1 MLLKLHFRVFP
12 KPASKSFLALLFS
25 LIFFTAY
32 SQRNNADSMLRLL
45 NTETADSNRVT
56 YLWRMADYAG
66 IYNPDTAIHLAQE
79 ALSLARTIKYVEGES
94 RSLGIL
100 ANTYMRIGNYP
111 RALDYNFQKLKIEEQ
126 RTQPRNMMSVLMN
139 IGIVYMYQEEYRKAL
154 SYYFR
159 ADSIIQS
166 AKLDAYRYHGNINI
180 GDTYDRLNILDS
192 AFYYYSR
199 ALGEAK
205 ILNNQN
211 YIGTSETGLGHL
223 YRKQSDYLLSLE
235 HYKSAIVNLG
245 ATDDD
250 DLLCEAHLG
259 LGELYF
265 DFNNFDSAA
274 THAKI
279 SYNIG
284 QSGGFISRQLNAA
297 KQLSEIYKKTKNID
311 SAFVYLSLEKVL
323 NDSVNSRERIRG
335 LMILSSDEQLRQ
347 REMAETKRR
356 EEEERRQRLQLMFI
370 GIFIPA
376 FFMLT
381 LFLSRVK
388 LHIRVIKLLGIL
400 SLLIFFEYLTL
411 LLHPTVAKL
420 THHTPVLEILIFVAA
435 AAVLIPLHHRA
446 EHWLIRKLLH
456 KHIHQPEENK

>member
-1 MLLKLHFRVFP
+1 
-12 KPASKSFLALLFS
+12 
-25 LIFFTAY
+25 
-32 SQRNNADSMLRLL
+32 
-45 NTETADSNRVT
+45 
-56 YLWRMADYAG
+56 
-66 IYNPDTAIHLAQE
+66 
-79 ALSLARTIKYVEGES
+79 
-94 RSLGIL
+94 
-100 ANTYMRIGNYP
+100 MRIGNYP

-126 RTQPRNMMSVLMN
+126 RIKPRNMMSVLMN

-192 AFYYYSR
+192 AFYFYSR

-205 ILNNQN
+205 ILNNQD
-211 YIGTSETGLGHL
+211 YIGTSDTGLAHL

-245 ATDDD
+245 ATDDN

-259 LGELYF
+259 LAKLYLL
-265 DFNNFDSAA
+265 FNNFDSAV
-274 THAKI
+274 THAKR

-284 QSGGFISRQLNAA
+284 QSGGFISRQLDAV
-297 KQLSEIYKKTKNID
+297 KQLSDIYKKTKNID
-311 SAFVYLSLEKVL
+311 SAFAYVNIEKVL
-323 NDSVNSRERIRG
+323 NDSVYSRERIRG

-347 REMAETKRR
+347 REMAEAKIK

-388 LHIRVIKLLGIL
+388 MHIRVIKLLGIL

-420 THHTPVLEILIFVAA
+420 TNHTPVLEILIFVAA

-456 KHIHQPEENK
+456 KHIHHPEENK

>member
-1 MLLKLHFRVFP
+1 MLLKLYFGFFQ
-12 KPASKSFLALLFS
+12 KPATKSFLVLLFF
-25 LIFFTAY
+25 LNFFTAY
-32 SQRNNADSMLRLL
+32 SQRYNADSMLRLL
-45 NTETADSNRVT
+45 NTETTDSNRVT
-56 YLWRMADYAG
+56 YLWQMADYAG

-79 ALSLARTIKYVEGES
+79 ALSLARRIKYVEGES

-100 ANTYMRIGNYP
+100 ANTFMRIGNYP

-126 RTQPRNMMSVLMN
+126 RIKPRNMMSVLMN

-192 AFYYYSR
+192 AFYFYSR

-205 ILNNQN
+205 ILNNQD

-245 ATDDD
+245 ATDDN

-259 LGELYF
+259 LAKLYLL
-265 DFNNFDSAA
+265 FNNFDSAV
-274 THAKI
+274 THAKR

-284 QSGGFISRQLNAA
+284 QSGGFISRQLDAV
-297 KQLSEIYKKTKNID
+297 KQLSDIYKKTKNID
-311 SAFVYLSLEKVL
+311 SAFAYVNIEKVL
-323 NDSVNSRERIRG
+323 NDSVYSRERIRG

-347 REMAETKRR
+347 REMAEAKIK

-388 LHIRVIKLLGIL
+388 MHIRVIKLLGIL

-420 THHTPVLEILIFVAA
+420 TNHTPVLEILIFVAA

-456 KHIHQPEENK
+456 KHIHHPEENK

>member
-1 MLLKLHFRVFP
+1 
-12 KPASKSFLALLFS
+12 
-25 LIFFTAY
+25 
-32 SQRNNADSMLRLL
+32 MLRLL
-45 NTETADSNRVT
+45 NTETTDSNRVT

-66 IYNPDTAIHLAQE
+66 IYNPDTAILLAQE

-100 ANTYMRIGNYP
+100 ANTFMRIGNYP

-126 RTQPRNMMSVLMN
+126 RIKPRNMMSVLMN

-245 ATDDD
+245 ATDDN

-259 LGELYF
+259 LAKLYF
-265 DFNNFDSAA
+265 LFNNFDSAV
-274 THAKI
+274 THAKT
-279 SYNIG
+279 SYNLG
-284 QSGGFISRQLNAA
+284 QSGGFISRQLDAV
-297 KQLSEIYKKTKNID
+297 KQLSDIYKKTKNID
-311 SAFVYLSLEKVL
+311 SAFAYVNIEKVL
-323 NDSVNSRERIRG
+323 NDSVYSRERIRG
-335 LMILSSDEQLRQ
+335 LGILSSDEQLRQ
-347 REMAETKRR
+347 SEMAEAKSK
-356 EEEERRQRLQLMFI
+356 EEEERKQRLQLMFI

-420 THHTPVLEILIFVAA
+420 TNHTPVLEILIFVAA

-456 KHIHQPEENK
+456 KHIHHPDENK

>member
-1 MLLKLHFRVFP
+1 MLLKTYFKGFQ
-12 KPASKSFLALLFS
+12 KSAAKSFLGLLFC

-32 SQRNNADSMLRLL
+32 SQRDSAERMLRLL
-45 NTETADSNRVT
+45 NTETIDSNRVK

-66 IYNPDTAIHLAQE
+66 IYNPDTAILLAQE
-79 ALSLARTIKYVEGES
+79 ALSLARTIEYVEGES

-111 RALDYNFQKLKIEEQ
+111 RALDYNFQKLKIEEK

-154 SYYFR
+154 NYYFR
-159 ADSIIQS
+159 ADSIILA

-192 AFYYYSR
+192 AFYFYSR

-211 YIGTSETGLGHL
+211 YIGTSEIGLGHL
-223 YRKQSDYLLSLE
+223 YRKQSDFQLSLE

-245 ATDDD
+245 ATDDND
-250 DLLCEAHLG
+250 QLCEAHLG
-259 LGELYF
+259 LAKLYVR
-265 DFNNFDSAA
+265 FNNFDSALI
-274 THAKI
+274 HAKT

-284 QSGGFISRQLNAA
+284 EDGKFISRELDAA
-297 KQLSEIYKKTKNID
+297 KLISEIYKKTKNID
-311 SAFVYLSLEKVL
+311 SAFAYLNIEKAL
-323 NDSVNSRERIRG
+323 NDSVYSRERIRG
-335 LMILSSDEQLRQ
+335 LMVLSSDEQLRQ
-347 REMAETKRR
+347 REMAETKRSD
-356 EEEERRQRLQLMFI
+356 EEERRQRLQLMFI

-388 LHIRVIKLLGIL
+388 LNIRIIKLLGIL

-411 LLHPTVAKL
+411 LLHPTVANL
-420 THHTPVLEILIFVAA
+420 THHTPVLEILIFVAV

-446 EHWLIRKLLH
+446 EHWLIRKLLR
-456 KHIHQPEENK
+456 KHIHETDENK